1 MPTAGAYG
9 MTKAAQLNLAES
21 LYFDFK
27 KLDIKI
33 SVINPGFIDT
43 ESTRLNSF
51 KMPFLK
57 SANYAADKIFHG
69 LTNKYKFEIYFPFI
83 LVFLVKIMR
92 VLPLKIYS
100 FIWKKLGNF

>member
-1 MPTAGAYG
+1 
-9 MTKAAQLNLAES
+9 
-21 LYFDFK
+21 
-27 KLDIKI
+27 
-33 SVINPGFIDT
+33 
-43 ESTRLNSF
+43 
-51 KMPFLK
+51 MPFLK